1 MLSVNDSQLPV
12 YAINR
17 WGPSMWDAMLACAYV
32 YPRRPSARDRKNMT
46 AFLTSLSPVLPC
58 GDCRHHFASELDRMP
73 DDVLDSSDNLMMWMY
88 DVQCNI
94 ADRKGRMPQDFDCFM
109 DNVTKKRKCVRAT
122 WKQLCILLTA
132 ILLCLICCCIYKKA
146 I

>member
-73 DDVLDSSDNLMMWMY
+73 DDVLDSSENLMMWMY

-94 ADRKGRMPQDFDCFM
+94 AISHHEKAVLSDVEDVLRVRRKKFKYFLEFQF
-109 DNVTKKRKCVRAT
+109 VTVFHETR
-122 WKQLCILLTA
+122 
-132 ILLCLICCCIYKKA
+132 
-146 I
+146 